1 MKDFV
6 TLLQSPSFFN
16 GFVIAKICNILC
28 LFCILDPISFVLL
41 TPQTDCLDCQI
52 LENHNKAYYF
62 LK

>member
-41 TPQTDCLDCQI
+41 TPQTDCLDC
-52 LENHNKAYYF
+52 
-62 LK
+62 